1 MHEKQAIVSNGKQ
14 NSPELPKVIMIEMFT
29 PDEFH
34 DHLKNLLPYN
44 LYLHINIISLSS
56 HIDQLKNLI
65 GLINLKKLSQ
75 KIVVISVSVD

>member
-1 MHEKQAIVSNGKQ
+1 MHEKQAIVPNGKQ

-44 LYLHINIISLSS
+44 LYLHINIISLPS